1 MLSVVTWPGTT
12 PMGTWAAPFANMRPR
27 ATWALCRYAPASS
40 EGESMASKLLAV
52 IPYCVRVSI
61 EGNWQRNSL
70 KCPKVGVA

>member
-1 MLSVVTWPGTT
+1 
-12 PMGTWAAPFANMRPR
+12 MGTWAAPFANMRPKGN
-27 ATWALCRYAPASS
+27 LGLYAVLACPS

-70 KCPKVGVA
+70 MSPKVGVA